1 MHMSASTKNNV
12 AASDLHGHKWASA
25 FVQGKRGGQGSPNG
39 DGGVGRSRAD
49 LLQNAAGG
57 LERREGEALTRENPT
72 ETQLDAGADAADDV
86 FLLGLDPRVILRL
99 TGVRT

>member
-1 MHMSASTKNNV
+1 MSASTKNDV

-25 FVQGKRGGQGSPNG
+25 FIQGKRGGQGSPNG

-57 LERREGEALTRENPT
+57 LERCEGEALTRENPRAT
-72 ETQLDAGADAADDV
+72 RLEAGADAAVDI
-86 FLLGLDPRVILRL
+86 FLLGLD
-99 TGVRT
+99 